1 MHSCPRSV
9 ARGRLGLQYG
19 RGGPPLTQDL
29 KPLGRCLRSAGST
42 LGNVKQSRTAVL
54 GRIPPA
60 ICIRRFMPRARWGA
74 YAECRLVARLR
85 CLRQSS
91 GLSDPSWWVTRLS
104 ALIGNMEG
112 RSAVDPLMPDD
123 VGASDQAGGLAVEQI
138 HSPDTPPARVP
149 TCEDDPASGAPLVL
163 RHTRSM
169 ITGRYAPRQRA
180 DTAAASNP
188 GHPGTGPSTPEADQ
202 AVVHA
207 FGGIASS

>member
-1 MHSCPRSV
+1 MRGSSSAATPGHRRESGCDRTPVSPCSRSSMPLRRSV
-9 ARGRLGLQYG
+9 RAERH
-19 RGGPPLTQDL
+19 P
-29 KPLGRCLRSAGST
+29 AGSHAG
-42 LGNVKQSRTAVL
+42 LERN
-54 GRIPPA
+54 PPA
-60 ICIRRFMPRARWGA
+60 ICIRRFMPRARWGGA

-188 GHPGTGPSTPEADQ
+188 GQPGTGPSTPEADQ

>member
-1 MHSCPRSV
+1 
-9 ARGRLGLQYG
+9 
-19 RGGPPLTQDL
+19 
-29 KPLGRCLRSAGST
+29 
-42 LGNVKQSRTAVL
+42 
-54 GRIPPA
+54 
-60 ICIRRFMPRARWGA
+60 
-74 YAECRLVARLR
+74 
-85 CLRQSS
+85 
-91 GLSDPSWWVTRLS
+91 
-104 ALIGNMEG
+104 MEG

-207 FGGIASS
+207 FGGIASSWGLEWKALCTTSITEPSRCYCPAVCVFGSEFHRAQIVHQELLVPLLQATERPYVHPLQDWIDRAK